1 MYIKQERGKI
11 GEELAV
17 QYLIQHNYKII
28 DRNFYGRKGEID
40 IIAKDLEKKEFVFIE
55 VKARSNSHYGK
66 PSEAVN
72 KYKMKHIYD
81 TAQYYIYMRK
91 LEKQFIRFDVI
102 EVYIKQK
109 EKKCKINHIKN
120 VEI

>member
-17 QYLIQHNYKII
+17 RYLIQNRYKII

-40 IIAKDLEKKEFVFIE
+40 IIAKDLEKTEIVFIE
-55 VKARSNSHYGK
+55 VKTRSNNHYGK

-72 KYKMKHIYD
+72 RYKMKHIYD
-81 TAQYYIYMRK
+81 TAQYYIYLKK
-91 LEKQFIRFDVI
+91 LEKQFIRFDAI

-109 EKKCKINHIKN
+109 ERKYKINHIRN
-120 VEI
+120 MEI